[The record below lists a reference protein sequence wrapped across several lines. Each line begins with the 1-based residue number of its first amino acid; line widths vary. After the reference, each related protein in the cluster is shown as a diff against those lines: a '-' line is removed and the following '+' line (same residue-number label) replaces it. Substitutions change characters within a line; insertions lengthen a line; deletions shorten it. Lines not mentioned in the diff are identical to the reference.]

1 MYLKVEEQ
9 IEVQRS
15 FSIFLF
21 KNKKKKLRMK
31 YENIVF
37 LIKKINAIVTLLLF
51 LYFL

>member
-1 MYLKVEEQ
+1 MYPKVEEQ
-9 IEVQRS
+9 IEVQRG

-37 LIKKINAIVTLLLF
+37 LKINAIVTLLLF